1 MNKKGKFFF
10 VYRFEVTS
18 SFNRATCFN
27 SQRVKLT
34 SKIHDEY
41 DDLRTLPEA
50 LIKQQK
56 EAMKARLKAKT
67 TTLEEVDDSEDKT
80 AVSKLIESIP
90 DKSAL

>member
-1 MNKKGKFFF
+1 MNKKGK
-10 VYRFEVTS
+10 
-18 SFNRATCFN
+18 TCLKNVVDCLIWYQYFI

-56 EAMKARLKAKT
+56 EALKARLKAKST
-67 TTLEEVDDSEDKT
+67 IVEEVDESEEKS
-80 AVSKLIESIP
+80 AVSQMIDAIP
-90 DKSAL
+90 DKSL